1 MSGHETNTMDVPMA
15 LNAISA
21 LTIHGLITDTE
32 GTNIPI
38 TLHHTVAPLDLVPFL
53 KLDKNFPPEDA
64 LGPFTPRPPST
75 LPEPGDLHVQLI
87 LGEEKGWGRSSF
99 VHEADVLPTTTLP
112 AHLPPLVLKVARSK
126 RRAEIAREAWFYD
139 ELECLQGVVL
149 PRCYGWFE
157 AELAEGQSFGP
168 STRATRRSSDTEE
181 SNPEWRFKN
190 SKQLTEMSH
199 SRNYVSV
206 LLLEKMGGKL
216 PIGVPLGDDLVKGI
230 YDMFGEITELGV
242 DHRDIRYSNMLAAP
256 QGPTTLPSLPSPFTG
271 RTYTHRIIDIESCE
285 KTNGEAWRLSG
296 WQASW
301 IRSIVNNLPDGYI
314 IEPWD

>member
-1 MSGHETNTMDVPMA
+1 MGVNTVDVSMA
-15 LNAISA
+15 PNAISV

-38 TLHHTVAPLDLVPFL
+38 TLHRTAAPLDLVPFL
-53 KLDKNFPPEDA
+53 KLDEFSPPEGA
-64 LGPFTPRPPST
+64 LGPFLPRPPST
-75 LPEPGDLHVQLI
+75 LPKPGDLHVHLI
-87 LGEEKGWGRSSF
+87 FGEQQGWGRASF
-99 VHEADVLPTTTLP
+99 VHEVNVLPTIALP

-157 AELAEGQSFGP
+157 AELAEGQSFDRC
-168 STRATRRSSDTEE
+168 TRVTGRSSYTEK
-181 SNPEWRFKN
+181 SNPEWRFEK

-206 LLLEKMGGKL
+206 LLLEKLGGKL

-230 YDMFGEITELGV
+230 YDMYGEIGELGV

-256 QGPTTLPSLPSPFTG
+256 EGPTTLPSLPSPFTG
-271 RTYTHRIIDIESCE
+271 RIYTHRIIDIESCE
-285 KTNGEAWRLSG
+285 KTNGEPYMLAS

-301 IRSIVNNLPDGYI
+301 VRSIVKNLPKGCVV
-314 IEPWD
+314 EPWD

>member
-1 MSGHETNTMDVPMA
+1 MSVNTA

-32 GTNIPI
+32 GANIPMI
-38 TLHHTVAPLDLVPFL
+38 LHRTVAPLDLVPL
-53 KLDKNFPPEDA
+53 LRLDEGAPPEVVY
-64 LGPFTPRPPST
+64 GPFIPRPPST
-75 LPEPGDLHVQLI
+75 LPETGDLHVQLI
-87 LGEEKGWGRSSF
+87 LGDEKGWGRSSF
-99 VHEADVLPTTTLP
+99 VHEVNVLPAATLP

-157 AELAEGQSFGP
+157 AELAEGQSFSP
-168 STRATRRSSDTEE
+168 STRATGRSSDSED
-181 SNPEWRFKN
+181 SNPEWRFED

-230 YDMFGEITELGV
+230 YDMYGEIAQLGV

-256 QGPTTLPSLPSPFTG
+256 QGPATLPSLPSPFTG
-271 RTYTHRIIDIESCE
+271 RIYTHRMIDIESCE
-285 KTNGEAWRLSG
+285 KTNGEPSILTDWA
-296 WQASW
+296 ASW
-301 IRSIVNNLPDGYI
+301 IHSIVRNLPDGCI